1 VPVFF
6 AMMKYRTLRKR
17 TLIITNM
24 SQLHTCSIITL
35 TLAAVIA
42 AGQLSLTGAIQ
53 EAHPPFT
60 SVDVDLSARF
70 AWLIAGRGLADGA
83 MSDPRASA
91 HMPSPLPGAS
101 VSESIVSLSN
111 TGEEVSK
118 ATVWSE
124 PLGPGS
130 LELQESTAAAGQT
143 TIEYWVLTSDRRRC
157 VLSGDAAYGKDG
169 RLLSSNF
176 WRNDPQL
183 QFAGSPQLPNDVF
196 PSHVPTSAFLPAL
209 NALKPGAT
217 GKLNM
222 ALGRYGYMTIDL
234 WAEDIEQMSV
244 PAGNFRTLKII
255 MQVDADS
262 VLKYWPAFLRR
273 LAQPFFPKNLLY
285 YDTAPPH
292 HLVKFVGSFGYLA
305 PQVTVQMTH
314 VYIAPES
321 ARHTK

>member
-1 VPVFF
+1 
-6 AMMKYRTLRKR
+6 
-17 TLIITNM
+17 M
-24 SQLHTCSIITL
+24 SQTARYSIITL

-42 AGQLSLTGAIQ
+42 AGQLSLSGAAQ
-53 EAHPPFT
+53 EAHLPST
-60 SVDVDLSARF
+60 SLDVDLSARF
-70 AWLIAGRGLADGA
+70 EWLIAARGLADGA

-118 ATVWSE
+118 AKVWSE
-124 PLGPGS
+124 PLGSGV
-130 LELQESTAAAGQT
+130 LEMQETIAQAGQAT
-143 TIEYWVLTSDRRRC
+143 LAYWVLTADRRRC
-157 VLSGDAAYGKDG
+157 VLSGDAAYGMDG

-183 QFAGSPQLPNDVF
+183 HFASSPELPSDVF
-196 PSHVPTSAFLPAL
+196 PSHIPEGAFLPAL
-209 NALKPGAT
+209 GALKPGAA

-222 ALGRYGYMTIDL
+222 VLGRYGYMTFDL
-234 WAEDIEQMSV
+234 WAQDIEQMSV